1 MIQKVQNTAD
11 RREVNHLTMI
21 PPLLKPMVLEELNN
35 TSFSVLK
42 RSSRLSPSNELHSVQ
57 YTEKYVPFDSSVV
70 CETAPCSQYHL
81 RGTHTAG
88 PTVMW
93 SQILLVRYL
102 FTY

>member
-35 TSFSVLK
+35 TSFSVL
-42 RSSRLSPSNELHSVQ
+42 
-57 YTEKYVPFDSSVV
+57 V